1 MLGNVAK
8 TIFLEHTTMRNE
20 ANRHL
25 LCSYLLIC
33 IVLVLALLLPG
44 ASGQFGNVNKWRD
57 YQQKLKQQE
66 KEAAQG
72 ANGDNQQTFQQ
83 LPLVSKP
90 LDKDKE
96 REKAE
101 KERERLERER
111 ERIERER
118 ERQREKVSRYREEEE
133 KVRPDYWER
142 HGVMLLIFLTMFP
155 RLTLLFA
162 TEFLSYAG
170 FGLWIGWLISPRTYL
185 AKIIFRISL

>member
-1 MLGNVAK
+1 
-8 TIFLEHTTMRNE
+8 MRNE
-20 ANRHL
+20 ADGHL

-33 IVLVLALLLPG
+33 IVVVLALLLPG

-72 ANGDNQQTFQQ
+72 ANGDNQQTFQV
-83 LPLVSKP
+83 PLVSKP

-101 KERERLERER
+101 KER